1 MATTRHVC
9 IVLCL
14 VLAVVV
20 AGAGLAATPA
30 EARAVAEYAAPP
42 GVDYDN
48 VAGGAGAGGFGIRGR
63 RRPGRWNVRSLQGGK
78 REVPGGPDPQHH
90 Y

>member
-1 MATTRHVC
+1 MAIRSRVC

-14 VLAVVV
+14 VLVVV
-20 AGAGLAATPA
+20 VGLAATQA
-30 EARAVAEYAAPP
+30 EAARALAEYAAPP
-42 GVDYDN
+42 GGDYDDD
-48 VAGGAGAGGFGIRGR
+48 VAGGGGGGGFGIRGR
-63 RRPGRWNVRSLQGGK
+63 RPPGRWNVRSLQGGK

>member
-1 MATTRHVC
+1 MAIRSRVC

-14 VLAVVV
+14 VLVVV
-20 AGAGLAATPA
+20 VGLAATQA
-30 EARAVAEYAAPP
+30 EAARVLAEYAAPP
-42 GVDYDN
+42 PGGDYDD
-48 VAGGAGAGGFGIRGR
+48 VAGGGGGFGIRGR

>member
-1 MATTRHVC
+1 MASRVC

-14 VLAVVV
+14 VLIAVVV
-20 AGAGLAATPA
+20 AGAGLTATLA
-30 EARAVAEYAAPP
+30 EARALVADQLAAPP
-42 GVDYDN
+42 PDT
-48 VAGGAGAGGFGIRGR
+48 AGDFGIRGR

>member
-1 MATTRHVC
+1 MASSRVC

-14 VLAVVV
+14 VLVVV
-20 AGAGLAATPA
+20 AGAGFAVSPA
-30 EARAVAEYAAPP
+30 EARAVAGYAAPP
-42 GVDYDN
+42 TTVND
-48 VAGGAGAGGFGIRGR
+48 VAAGGFGIRDR
-63 RRPGRWNVRSLQGGK
+63 RRQAGRWNFRSLQGGK

>member
-1 MATTRHVC
+1 MASRAC

-14 VLAVVV
+14 VLIAV

-42 GVDYDN
+42 DADYD
-48 VAGGAGAGGFGIRGR
+48 VAGGGGSFGVRGR